1 MSQIG
6 ELEKRLGH
14 DFSTQSLLIEALS
27 HRSYE
32 QGSNERLEFLGDSII
47 GFIMAEY
54 IYNRFGTM
62 PEGDMS
68 RMCSQLVNGQTL
80 SEVALMLGLDGGLL
94 LGAGEAKSGGYKRP
108 SILADT
114 LEAVIAAIYLDSD
127 LKTVCA
133 CVMQWFDT
141 RLVKLSND
149 TVIKDAKSTLQ
160 ERLQASKQALPEYVV
175 VSISGPA
182 HEQVFV
188 VECRVQGF
196 EFIGKG
202 EQTSRKRAE
211 QLSAQDFI
219 RRLDQ
224 HE

>member
-1 MSQIG
+1 M
-6 ELEKRLGH
+6 
-14 DFSTQSLLIEALS
+14 IEALS

-47 GFIMAEY
+47 GFIIAEY
-54 IYNRFGTM
+54 IYKRFGKM

-68 RMCSQLVNGQTL
+68 RMRSQLVNGQTL
-80 SEVALMLGLDGGLL
+80 SEIALMLGLDGCLL

-141 RLVKLSND
+141 RLAKLSDD
-149 TVIKDAKSTLQ
+149 TVIKDVVNLQ

-196 EFIGKG
+196 DFIGKG
-202 EQTSRKRAE
+202 SKPVVNARNNYRHKI
-211 QLSAQDFI
+211 LYGS
-219 RRLDQ
+219 DQ